1 MPAVALIND
10 KYNNFFVI
18 TTIFIIYSASHTLA
32 YPLYHP
38 KRRSLAESWYSFILC
53 LYKNYQ
59 FDKYKTLHYLC
70 TSKRI

>member
-32 YPLYHP
+32 NPLYHP
-38 KRRSLAESWYSFILC
+38 KRRSLAES
-53 LYKNYQ
+53 
-59 FDKYKTLHYLC
+59 
-70 TSKRI
+70 